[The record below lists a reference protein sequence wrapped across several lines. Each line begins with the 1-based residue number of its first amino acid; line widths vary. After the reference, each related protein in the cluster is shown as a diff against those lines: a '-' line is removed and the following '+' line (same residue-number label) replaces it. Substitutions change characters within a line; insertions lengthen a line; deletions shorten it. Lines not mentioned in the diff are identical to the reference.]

1 MQNENLNVIRQI
13 VEEGFGNADIY
24 VIDQLMSDSLI
35 EHQFGMMGG
44 KEGVKKAILSLSKAF
59 SKHQYKLQHSAAKDD
74 LVWVHYHSTGEHTG
88 PFMGQR
94 PTGKNFAIDVIDI
107 ARIENGKLVEH
118 WGVPDRFALLTQ
130 LGFFQQTNK

>member
-59 SKHQYKLQHSAAKDD
+59 
-74 LVWVHYHSTGEHTG
+74 
-88 PFMGQR
+88 
-94 PTGKNFAIDVIDI
+94 
-107 ARIENGKLVEH
+107 
-118 WGVPDRFALLTQ
+118 
-130 LGFFQQTNK
+130 